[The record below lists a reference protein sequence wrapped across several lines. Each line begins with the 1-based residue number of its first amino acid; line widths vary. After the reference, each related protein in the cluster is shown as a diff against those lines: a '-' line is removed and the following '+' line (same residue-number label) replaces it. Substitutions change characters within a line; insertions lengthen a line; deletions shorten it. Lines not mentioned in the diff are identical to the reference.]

1 MNKLIAA
8 VTLATV
14 IAAPAFAQSFDPSV
28 GSGNIARQVP
38 GDNGLS
44 AYAQQL
50 PMPMG
55 RPGPTHAVQPF
66 TATEKALFNRIPI
79 E

>member
-8 VTLATV
+8 VALAV

-66 TATEKALFNRIPI
+66 TAAEKALFNRFPI